1 MDEGDL
7 SSNPFAALF
16 PNISIAQCYVESHS
30 TTMHKDEED
39 SIEMELGVA
48 GLVEPPKDEEV
59 QEVQELNK
67 IITLNKFSVLGGDQK
82 QLVYLSSLAL
92 KYGRFVTSSL
102 FQALTTEPGWICQ
115 LLSRLCLRE

>member
-39 SIEMELGVA
+39 SIEMELGEE

-59 QEVQELNK
+59 KEVLW
-67 IITLNKFSVLGGDQK
+67 GDQK
-82 QLVYLSSLAL
+82 
-92 KYGRFVTSSL
+92 
-102 FQALTTEPGWICQ
+102 
-115 LLSRLCLRE
+115 